1 VVLYL
6 KGAIERESYI
16 RLLTDYYFIYT
27 ALEDGLQYNRD
38 NKAVI
43 DIDDSALYRTKAI
56 SKDLKYFLGEDWYD
70 IITPSPS
77 ASVYVDRINFISRNN
92 PELLVAHHYTRYL
105 GDLSGGQIL
114 KNITKTALK
123 LPEKALNFYIFTR
136 ISNPAE
142 YKVGYRDRLDR
153 LPLTQN
159 DEDVFIREC
168 NRSFKMSSDV
178 MSEMSQSNLV
188 TTIKRLVGRLLTNPY

>member
-1 VVLYL
+1 M
-6 KGAIERESYI
+6 
-16 RLLTDYYFIYT
+16 
-27 ALEDGLQYNRD
+27 
-38 NKAVI
+38 
-43 DIDDSALYRTKAI
+43 
-56 SKDLKYFLGEDWYD
+56 
-70 IITPSPS
+70 
-77 ASVYVDRINFISRNN
+77 
-92 PELLVAHHYTRYL
+92 
-105 GDLSGGQIL
+105 